1 MIKVKEME
9 TVWKVGFP
17 QNSRMALMITQI
29 KATSKIWA
37 WYSIP
42 FTHLLIHSFTHF
54 LNEYQPL
61 SQDLSHF
68 WWSGKIP
75 ANKIIDLSAALGR
88 H

>member
-17 QNSRMALMITQI
+17 QNSRTALMITQI
-29 KATSKIWA
+29 KATSK
-37 WYSIP
+37 YGRGVP